1 MAPWVNVRAGRD
13 DAIYGARVNARAKRD
28 DAIYGARVNPR
39 AKRDDAGTARCGLRP
54 GTH

>member
-1 MAPWVNVRAGRD
+1 MAPWVN
-13 DAIYGARVNARAKRD
+13 ARAERD

-39 AKRDDAGTARCGLRP
+39 AKRDDAGAVRAAGCGLRA